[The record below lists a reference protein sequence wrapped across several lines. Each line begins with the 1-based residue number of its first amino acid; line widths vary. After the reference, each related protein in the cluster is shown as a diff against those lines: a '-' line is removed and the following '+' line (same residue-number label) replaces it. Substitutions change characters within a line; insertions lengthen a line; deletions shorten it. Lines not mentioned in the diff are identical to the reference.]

1 MSELVLLLLRYLLL
15 ALLFLFLYR
24 AVRVMQE
31 ELRGASGETSVPP
44 ATLAVEETEGRV
56 RPGQV
61 FVISGEAVIG
71 RSPEVQVVLADE
83 FTSHQ
88 HARLVVRGGRYWIED
103 LGSRNGT
110 YLNGQ
115 RIEAPAPL
123 ADGDL
128 VRIGS
133 TTLRFRWP
141 TWA

>member
-1 MSELVLLLLRYLLL
+1 VSDLGLLLLRYLLL

-31 ELRGASGETSVPP
+31 ELRSSSGEPPAPP
-44 ATLAVEETEGRV
+44 ATLVVEEAGGGV
-56 RPGQV
+56 QPGQV
-61 FVISGEAVIG
+61 FVIAGEAVIG
-71 RSPEVQVVLADE
+71 RSPEVQVVLPDA

-88 HARLVVRGGRYWIED
+88 HARLAVRGGRYWIED

-123 ADGDL
+123 TDGDR

-133 TTLRFRWP
+133 TTLRFRSP
-141 TWA
+141 A

>member
-1 MSELVLLLLRYLLL
+1 MNELVFLLLRYLLL

-31 ELRGASGETSVPP
+31 ELRRASGEASVPP
-44 ATLAVEETEGRV
+44 AILTVEEAEGRV

-61 FVISGEAVIG
+61 FVVSGEAVIG
-71 RSPEVQVVLADE
+71 RSPGAQVVLADE
-83 FTSHQ
+83 FASHR
-88 HARLVVRGGRYWIED
+88 HAQLVVRGGRYWIED

-141 TWA
+141 T